1 MERFP
6 ALRLI
11 LRFGRLWSL
20 LVAVLAT
27 IAITWILVA
36 ALGPLS
42 YLAVIPSL
50 AFFYFFAKSYVEI
63 VQIVVEMVH

>member
-20 LVAVLAT
+20 LVALLAT
-27 IAITWILVA
+27 SVITWLLVGRFGA
-36 ALGPLS
+36 AGWLAPLGSMP
-42 YLAVIPSL
+42 
-50 AFFYFFAKSYVEI
+50 FFYFLAKSYVELI
-63 VQIVVEMVH
+63 QIVVEMVH

>member
-1 MERFP
+1 MDRFP

-27 IAITWILVA
+27 VAMTWLLVA
-36 ALGPLS
+36 LLGPVGWGAPL
-42 YLAVIPSL
+42 LTMP
-50 AFFYFFAKSYVEI
+50 FFYFLAKSYVELI
-63 VQIVVEMVH
+63 QIVVEMVH

>member
-27 IAITWILVA
+27 VATTWLLVCL
-36 ALGPLS
+36 LGPVGW
-42 YLAVIPSL
+42 LAPL
-50 AFFYFFAKSYVEI
+50 LTMPFFYFLAKSYVELI
-63 VQIVVEMVH
+63 QIVVEMVH

>member
-20 LVAVLAT
+20 LVAVVAT
-27 IAITWILVA
+27 VAVTWLLVSQFGA
-36 ALGPLS
+36 AGWFSPLLS
-42 YLAVIPSL
+42 MP
-50 AFFYFFAKSYVEI
+50 FFYFLAKSYVELI
-63 VQIVVEMVH
+63 QIVVEMVH

>member
-1 MERFP
+1 MDRFP

-27 IAITWILVA
+27 VAITWLLVA
-36 ALGPLS
+36 LIGPVGCAAPL
-42 YLAVIPSL
+42 LTMP
-50 AFFYFFAKSYVEI
+50 FFYFLAKSYVELI
-63 VQIVVEMVH
+63 QIVVEMVH

>member
-20 LVAVLAT
+20 LVALVAT
-27 IAITWILVA
+27 AAITWLLVSQFGA
-36 ALGPLS
+36 AGWFAPL
-42 YLAVIPSL
+42 LAMP
-50 AFFYFFAKSYVEI
+50 FFYFLAKSYVELI
-63 VQIVVEMVH
+63 QIVVEMVH

>member
-20 LVAVLAT
+20 FVAIVAT
-27 IAITWILVA
+27 AAVTWL
-36 ALGPLS
+36 L
-42 YLAVIPSL
+42 LAVAGPVGWL
-50 AFFYFFAKSYVEI
+50 AIFVALPFFYFLAKSYVELI
-63 VQIVVEMVH
+63 QIVVEMVH

>member
-20 LVAVLAT
+20 LVALVVTAC
-27 IAITWILVA
+27 ITWLLVA
-36 ALGPLS
+36 MFGPAG
-42 YLAVIPSL
+42 YLAVPVSL
-50 AFFYFFAKSYVEI
+50 PFFYFLAKSYVELI
-63 VQIVVEMVH
+63 QIVVEMVH

>member
-1 MERFP
+1 MDRFP

-27 IAITWILVA
+27 VAITWLLVCL
-36 ALGPLS
+36 LGPAGWAAPL
-42 YLAVIPSL
+42 LTMP
-50 AFFYFFAKSYVEI
+50 FFYFLAKSYVELI
-63 VQIVVEMVH
+63 QIVVEMVH